1 MTKTKNKP
9 LLFFLITM
17 SAYMFLKIHRNSLD
31 GDSTTQGG
39 IWNVINILFVF
50 SAVCIVFFGKLN
62 FARLPGCI
70 GFAYL
75 YSGLALFFSII
86 NFKAFSI
93 STLFSLAMILYFP
106 SVMFVFYICS
116 LWGAGRSEKRFLML
130 SFYAVAFF
138 CLYLMVLRIQGQK
151 EIYQSDMY
159 FLLCLLPL
167 VFLYRKESGLYIP
180 LIIVSAV
187 VILSAKRTAAL
198 GLVGAIFVFFLVQAF
213 LQKNVKVFFKS
224 FCRLLLVA
232 FVLLL
237 VYQYLA
243 SRYDITLL
251 ERLGNLEED
260 GGSGRDDIYRNLWK
274 AIKEAPIIRWVI
286 GYGDKAVLR
295 VYGRTSAAHNDF
307 LEIMYDYGIFPLLAI
322 ITFYVSMIKECLKM
336 IGARFWG
343 APAFAAGLVI
353 SLFMSMFSNYMVT
366 FTHIIG
372 MAAFWGICLAE
383 WKKYRS
389 DGTLLRE
396 EQNGESNP
404 RRRYYG
410 TRIQ

>member
-9 LLFFLITM
+9 LLFILFAM
-17 SAYMFLKIHRNSLD
+17 SVYMFLKIYRNSLD

-39 IWNVINILFVF
+39 IWNIINALFIF
-50 SAVCIVFFGKLN
+50 LAVCIVFFAKLN

-75 YSGLALFFSII
+75 YSGLALLFSLM
-86 NFKAFSI
+86 NFKVFSI

-106 SVMFVFYICS
+106 SVMFVFYIYS
-116 LWGAGRSEKRFLML
+116 LRGTGQSEKRFLMI
-130 SFYAVAFF
+130 SFYAVAIF
-138 CLYLMVLRIQGQK
+138 CLYLMILRIQGQG

-159 FLLCLLPL
+159 FLLCLLPM
-167 VFLYRKESGLYIP
+167 VFLYRRKSRLYIP

-198 GLVGAIFVFFLVQAF
+198 GLAGAILAFFFVQSL
-213 LQKNVKVFFKS
+213 LQRNVKVFLKNFLRIL
-224 FCRLLLVA
+224 FIVLV
-232 FVLLL
+232 LTI

-243 SRYDITLL
+243 SQYDITLL

-260 GGSGRDDIYRNLWK
+260 GGSGRDDIYRNLWT
-274 AIKEAPIIRWVI
+274 AIKEAPIIRWFI

-322 ITFYVSMIKECLKM
+322 IVFYFSMIKECLKM
-336 IGARFWG
+336 VVARFWG

-353 SLFMSMFSNYMVT
+353 SLFMSMFSNYMIT
-366 FTHIIG
+366 FTHITG

-383 WKKYRS
+383 WKKYQS
-389 DGTLLRE
+389 DCAFLRE
-396 EQNGESNP
+396 GQNGEPNP

-410 TRIQ
+410 MRV